1 VAVREQL
8 DDGNRSRRRYA
19 RLAWG
24 AWVLISTV
32 AGLSIAL
39 VALTR
44 SEARPDWHPWT
55 VALGEQVSFI
65 AFALPGAFVAARRPR
80 NPAGWLLLLSGFG
93 AALDGLAHAYGLYAI
108 PRDLVG
114 GVLAA
119 WVSNWAFAVYVYP
132 VFFLLL
138 LFPDGRLPTPR
149 WQFTAWFI
157 GASAV
162 LVVPC
167 AAFVPGPI
175 DRDYFPAVPNPVGNP
190 MLAFAVQNEGMVSL
204 VLVACPLVLATASL
218 LRRVAISNAVARQQ
232 IKWVAFAVLV
242 SVVMVLLTA
251 PFDSGAL
258 GTISVDL
265 ASVLLSAAIAVAIV
279 RYGLFDIDR
288 VLSRSLLYAV
298 LTACLAGVYAG
309 VVSLLELVLQSSFTG
324 VVALLA
330 AASVAAA
337 LQPLQ
342 GLLQRLVS
350 RMIYG
355 LRDDPYAV
363 LAGLGQRLE
372 ATTGPEHVLP
382 QAAATVAEALRLPYA
397 AVELHSTTGTD
408 GPALPTARYGTE
420 VRDLL
425 RIALV
430 HQGEEVGVLVLGA
443 RAPGEPFSAGDLRLL
458 ADVAR
463 HTAQAAVGVR
473 LTLALLHSRQ
483 QLIAARAQERRRLGR
498 ELHDGVNSALSEVV
512 WGLQAARKWLHTDPA
527 KTEELLT
534 AALVRAHEGIDVIRR
549 VSAGLRSPVDAI
561 GLPDAVRAYL
571 ERFPLPTDADLPDE
585 FPELPAAVEEATYW
599 ILVEALT
606 NALRHARASHCLV
619 RLEVEANALTVTVT
633 DNGRGLP
640 EPLRPGVG
648 LGSMRERATEIS
660 GTCEVRSRQEGGTE
674 VVVRLPRTLPT

>member
-1 VAVREQL
+1 MRGQS
-8 DDGNRSRRRYA
+8 DNGHRRTRRYA

-24 AWVLISTV
+24 AWVLITAL

-44 SEARPDWHPWT
+44 SAARPDWHPWV

-65 AFALPGAFVAARRPR
+65 AFALPGAVVAARRPR
-80 NPAGWLLLLSGFG
+80 NSAGWLLLLSGFG
-93 AALDGLAHAYGLYAI
+93 ATLDGLAHAYGLYAI

-119 WVSNWAFAVYVYP
+119 WVSNWAFAVYIFP

-149 WQFTAWFI
+149 WRFTAWFI

-167 AAFVPGPI
+167 AALAPGPI
-175 DRDYFPAVPNPVGNP
+175 DRDYFPTVPNPVGSP
-190 MLAFAVQNEGMVSL
+190 LLAFAGQNEGMVSL

-218 LRRVAISNAVARQQ
+218 LRRVAISDGVARQQ
-232 IKWVAFAVLV
+232 IKWVAFAMLV

-251 PFDSGAL
+251 PFHSGAL

-265 ASVLLSAAIAVAIV
+265 ASVLLSASIAVAIV

-309 VVSLLELVLQSSFTG
+309 VVSLLELMLQSSFTG
-324 VVALLA
+324 TVALLA
-330 AASVAAA
+330 TATVAAS

-372 ATTGPEHVLP
+372 ATTGPEYVLP

-397 AVELHSTTGTD
+397 AVELRSTGAD

-463 HTAQAAVGVR
+463 HTAQVAVGVR

-483 QLIAARAQERRRLGR
+483 QLIATRAQERRRLGR

-512 WGLQAARKWLHTDPA
+512 WSLQAARKWLHTDPA
-527 KTEELLT
+527 KTGELLA
-534 AALVRAHEGIDVIRR
+534 AALVRAHEGVDAIRR

-585 FPELPAAVEEATYW
+585 FPELPAAVEEAAYW

-606 NALRHARASHCLV
+606 NALRHARACRCLA
-619 RLEVEANALTVTVT
+619 RLEVGGDALTVTVT

-648 LGSMRERATEIS
+648 LGSMRERAAEIG

-674 VVVRLPRTLPT
+674 VVVRLPRTLPA